1 MSWLNPV
8 IFFYRIVPEVADVDL
23 GLEEEE
29 FGKSKLGIPGER
41 NIYARGD
48 CSGSGTACGPY
59 HTFGEMAEQ

>member
-1 MSWLNPV
+1 M
-8 IFFYRIVPEVADVDL
+8 ADFDL

-59 HTFGEMAEQ
+59 HSFRETAEQ